1 MPVTLP
7 YSTAPLLGPEFPLPL
22 DEPFTYQQ
30 ALSQGV
36 SAKQLRRMHERGL
49 VRRLLKG
56 VYVAAQA
63 PDGLLLRAR
72 ALSRVVPPDSVAV
85 DWTAVWLYTGMLPPN
100 GHLTIPPV
108 TLFRH
113 AGRGR
118 LRNDLCRSGE
128 RTFIPEDIQS
138 VLGLQVT
145 TPLRTS
151 WDIGRFVHPDSAIGA
166 MDALMRTGLVDRNE
180 LLKGVRRFRRQRWV
194 TRLRVLAPQVDGRSE
209 SPGESLLRFRWTMTP
224 DMPWPQPQV
233 PIYDDDGREIFRLDM
248 GDPELRYAAEY
259 DGEEH
264 HSSLAD
270 REHDR
275 ARRAWIAE
283 HRRWVIDVFTRQDLT
298 TENHPLL
305 EIRLR
310 SGLERARRNLAN
322 PVGLGRPGQDAPT
335 RPR

>member
-1 MPVTLP
+1 MPL
-7 YSTAPLLGPEFPLPL
+7 ALLGPEFPLPL
-22 DEPFTYQQ
+22 DEPFTYRQ
-30 ALSQGV
+30 ALDQRV
-36 SAKQLRRMHERGL
+36 SAKRLRLLHERAL

-72 ALSRVVPPDSVAV
+72 ALSLVVPPDAVVV

-100 GHLTIPPV
+100 GHLSVPPV
-108 TLFRH
+108 MVFRH

-118 LRNDLCRSGE
+118 LRNGLCQSGE
-128 RTFIPEDIQS
+128 RTFIRDDIQD
-138 VLGLQVT
+138 VLGLRVT

-151 WDIGRFVHPDSAIGA
+151 WDIGRFVHPDTAIGA

-180 LLKGVRRFRRQRWV
+180 LIKGVRRFRRQRWV

-233 PIYDDDGREIFRLDM
+233 PILDDHGREIFRLDM
-248 GDPELRYAAEY
+248 GDPEIRYAAEY
-259 DGEEH
+259 DGAEH
-264 HSSLAD
+264 HTSPAD

-275 ARRAWIAE
+275 VRRAWIAE
-283 HRRWVIDVFTRQDLT
+283 HRGWVIDVFTRDDLT
-298 TENHPLL
+298 TENHPRL
-305 EIRLR
+305 EHRLR
-310 SGLERARRNLAN
+310 EGVDRARRNLAM
-322 PVGLGRPGQDAPT
+322 PLPPPGQDAPT